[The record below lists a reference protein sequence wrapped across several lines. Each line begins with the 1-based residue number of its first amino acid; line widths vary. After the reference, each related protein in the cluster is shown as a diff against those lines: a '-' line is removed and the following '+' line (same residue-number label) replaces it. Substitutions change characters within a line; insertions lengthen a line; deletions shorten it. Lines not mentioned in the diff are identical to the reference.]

1 MLKRTL
7 LIQNILTPCFH
18 LFLSAGKVV
27 AVMHGANAPMMKAR
41 TSANLFNIRSD
52 LQKSC
57 HWRCGHQNSGHKKCD
72 RLKKVMVAEE
82 VAREREVAAGQ
93 KQRKEVQLQVNK
105 KSSSLDYEKLYQ
117 TLHNAPAVN

>member
-57 HWRCGHQNSGHKKCD
+57 HWRCGHQNSGHK
-72 RLKKVMVAEE
+72 V
-82 VAREREVAAGQ
+82 
-93 KQRKEVQLQVNK
+93 
-105 KSSSLDYEKLYQ
+105 
-117 TLHNAPAVN
+117 